1 MRPGISYL
9 LTLWGCNKMSMLNL
23 VATVAKIGVHGRI
36 FSSDGAR
43 PLPGFIAIKGINSK
57 VQASRAIV
65 DYHSLLAPA
74 GRYKVTAT
82 APGYKSKTTCIWL
95 EEAGTTNGDFVL
107 NPEVNPRGI

>member
-1 MRPGISYL
+1 MHINVQL

-23 VATVAKIGVHGRI
+23 VATVAKEYMEGSFHQT
-36 FSSDGAR
+36 

>member
-1 MRPGISYL
+1 MEGSFHQMVGGCYL
-9 LTLWGCNKMSMLNL
+9 ALLQ
-23 VATVAKIGVHGRI
+23 
-36 FSSDGAR
+36 F
-43 PLPGFIAIKGINSK
+43 AIKGINSK

-95 EEAGTTNGDFVL
+95 EAGTTNGDFVL
-107 NPEVNPRGI
+107 DPEVNPRVIQLQSACDCSWGSMSIIST

>member
-1 MRPGISYL
+1 MEGSFHQ
-9 LTLWGCNKMSMLNL
+9 T
-23 VATVAKIGVHGRI
+23 
-36 FSSDGAR
+36 

-82 APGYKSKTTCIWL
+82 VPGYKSKTTCIWL

-107 NPEVNPRGI
+107 DPEVNPRGIQLQSACDCSWESMSIIST